1 MNWSMPKP
9 LLRIV
14 GAVLIA
20 IALGAFAMGVIRAPE
35 RGRLPGERAEE
46 GGGGTSAATAAAA
59 AAPEAQP
66 LSQDRI
72 EGPPPAPELTPE
84 EKAQAE
90 ADKEAKAQA
99 DAASKAQAAQP
110 QTPAPPPTPT
120 PTLQVP
126 DTQPTAPADEAPH

>member
-9 LLRIV
+9 VLRIV
-14 GAVLIA
+14 GGVLIA

-35 RGRLPGERAEE
+35 RGHLPGERAEE
-46 GGGGTSAATAAAA
+46 GGGSTSAAAAA

-84 EKAQAE
+84 EKAQQE

-99 DAASKAQAAQP
+99 DAAAKTATVQP
-110 QTPAPPPTPT
+110 QTPPPPPTPT

-126 DTQPTAPADEAPH
+126 ETQPTAPVDEAPH